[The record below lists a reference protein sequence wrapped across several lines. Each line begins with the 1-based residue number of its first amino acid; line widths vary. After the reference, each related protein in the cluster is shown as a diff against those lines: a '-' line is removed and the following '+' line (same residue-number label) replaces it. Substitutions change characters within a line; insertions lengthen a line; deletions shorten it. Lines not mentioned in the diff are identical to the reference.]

1 MYEAG
6 KAAQV
11 SAEMRRYNIALLGL
25 SETRWLQAGQK
36 RLASSELLLY
46 SGHEEVNAA
55 HTEGVEI
62 MLSRTAQKALLGW
75 EAHGSRIITASFTT
89 KKKNIKRRGADAAS
103 DHHLLTARLKLR
115 LKRMDRQQAGRSI
128 TLTY

>member
-36 RLASSELLLY
+36 RLASGELLLY
-46 SGHEEVNAA
+46 SGHEEENAA
-55 HTEGVEI
+55 HTEGVAI
-62 MLSRTAQKALLGW
+62 MLSRTARKALIGW
-75 EAHGSRIITASFTT
+75 EAHGNTW
-89 KKKNIKRRGADAAS
+89 RRDLEADAKQTGCTWRELERIAQ
-103 DHHLLTARLKLR
+103 
-115 LKRMDRQQAGRSI
+115 DRGRWRTVVDGLCPSRGSRPK
-128 TLTY
+128 